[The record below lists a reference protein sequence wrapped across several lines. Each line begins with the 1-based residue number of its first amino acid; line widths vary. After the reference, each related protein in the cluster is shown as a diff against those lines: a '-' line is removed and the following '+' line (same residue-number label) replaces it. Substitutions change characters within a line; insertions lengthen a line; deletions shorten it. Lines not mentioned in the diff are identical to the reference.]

1 MAGLTTFVL
10 CVILAPWFIL
20 KLKELKIREIAKR
33 DDAPDLDKFQHS
45 KQGTPTMGGIFILAS
60 IVISTALWADLGNH
74 YVLLAMFTGVYL
86 AILGG
91 VDDYVKLTHRGP
103 KRGLPKRTKLLW
115 EILLGCFVGSY
126 IYFHPGTSTKLDVP
140 FLKKHYLGLGY
151 FLCPVRGLCRGGD
164 FERRQ
169 HDRRP

>member
-10 CVILAPWFIL
+10 CVILAPWFIR

-60 IVISTALWADLGNH
+60 ILISVALWADLGNH
-74 YVLLAMFTGVYL
+74 YVLLTMFTGVYL

-91 VDDYVKLTHRGP
+91 VDDYVKLTHQRP
-103 KRGLPKRTKLLW
+103 QTRLAETHLKLLW

-140 FLKKHYLGLGY
+140 F
-151 FLCPVRGLCRGGD
+151 
-164 FERRQ
+164 
-169 HDRRP
+169 